1 MKLHHLSLLI
11 ISLFLF
17 AACNSEVPSPEEQLD
32 DLDSLERVI
41 KSQKV
46 EIEQISQAS
55 DPINTFQLKIL
66 RQKGLENPHETLLS
80 DLQNKR
86 EMITY
91 EGVLGGQMQFRN
103 VYLLT
108 SKWLMAEFD
117 DGHIQGYALMEYT
130 INDPDDIEWK
140 VIDAYLE

>member
-1 MKLHHLSLLI
+1 MKLRFIPLLSLSLL
-11 ISLFLF
+11 FLVS
-17 AACNSEVPSPEEQLD
+17 CNSEVPSPEEQLG

-41 KSQKV
+41 KSQQI

-55 DPINTFQLKIL
+55 DPINTFQLKML
-66 RQKGLENPHETLLS
+66 RQKGLENPHETLLN
-80 DLQNKR
+80 DLQSKR

-108 SKWLMAEFD
+108 GKWLMAEFD
-117 DGHIQGYALMEYT
+117 DGHIQGYALLEFT
-130 INDPDDIEWK
+130 VDSPENIEWK